1 MANGHRSRRAS
12 GSPLPFPADDRR
24 QNQNDS
30 DRLKCGCSS

>member
-24 QNQNDS
+24 QNDS